1 MNNKSILF
9 PNSYISCNKE
19 PSGGTGYTGP
29 TGYTGAY
36 GQTGYTG
43 PTGILGQTGPYG
55 PTGVPGYTG
64 LTGSYGPTGIR
75 GYTGPTGIPGY
86 TGEMGQNGETGPTG
100 IAGETGPTGVPGY
113 TGEMGQNGETGPT
126 GIAGETGPTG
136 NPGYTGEMG
145 QNGETGPTG
154 IPGETG
160 PTGIPGYTGEM
171 GQNGET
177 GPTGIAGETGPTGV
191 PGYTGEMGQNG
202 ETGPTGIAGETGPTG
217 IPGYTGEMG
226 QNGETGPTGIAG
238 ETGPTGNPGYTG
250 EMGQNGETGP
260 TGIPGETGPTG
271 DHGETGPTGIA
282 GETGP
287 TGIPGETGPTGDHG
301 ETGPTGDHGETGPT
315 GIAGETG
322 PTGLQGPIG
331 LGGTLGSYGVFHSII
346 DQSANEIDTGYPMII
361 EITDE
366 SNGINTTADASGN
379 LTQITFEHSG
389 VYDIQFSCQFH
400 KLSGGGSGE
409 TINIW
414 FRKNGLDIS
423 DSNTK
428 VTINANNRFAV
439 PAWDFM
445 ASYVAGDYIQLIWAT
460 DNTSIIIET
469 IPASGIFPLVPSV
482 IVTVAQVMYSQVG
495 PTGYTGLRG
504 PTGTQGA
511 VGSQGPSGLQ
521 GEIGPSGQ
529 QGPSGFQGETGPTG
543 LQGETGPS
551 GLQGET
557 GPSGLQG
564 ETGSSGLQGP
574 TGLQGV
580 TGPSGSQGP
589 TGIQG
594 LQGTGYIPSNYITQA
609 ILNSD
614 QTVPSGSDQ
623 LIQLVDQY
631 DPQNWWSGSPN
642 YRFTPN
648 IPGYYNITLNAWWS
662 IGSLSSG
669 QTNLQARINGNSFIL
684 VQSPVI
690 TTMGNSQGD
699 SKLVYMNG
707 TTDYV
712 DCTAFTSN
720 TTSQVLQKGTA
731 SGSGTWFSASL
742 QTAGSYTG
750 PTGPIGFTGITGPS
764 GPTGPIG
771 ATGAFTSTVT
781 FSQGPNIVGTGVD
794 ITDYNLP
801 AGTIFVLTGTG
812 GYTFQSCAG
821 GVIGRYVIFINN
833 TTANVPFKNEGTGTD
848 VNRFS
853 VATATSLTVEVNS
866 TISFIYS
873 TIILGGVSVNRWVCL
888 AKV

>member
-1 MNNKSILF
+1 M
-9 PNSYISCNKE
+9 
-19 PSGGTGYTGP
+19 
-29 TGYTGAY
+29 
-36 GQTGYTG
+36 
-43 PTGILGQTGPYG
+43 
-55 PTGVPGYTG
+55 
-64 LTGSYGPTGIR
+64 
-75 GYTGPTGIPGY
+75 
-86 TGEMGQNGETGPTG
+86 
-100 IAGETGPTGVPGY
+100 
-113 TGEMGQNGETGPT
+113 
-126 GIAGETGPTG
+126 
-136 NPGYTGEMG
+136 
-145 QNGETGPTG
+145 
-154 IPGETG
+154 
-160 PTGIPGYTGEM
+160 
-171 GQNGET
+171 
-177 GPTGIAGETGPTGV
+177 
-191 PGYTGEMGQNG
+191 
-202 ETGPTGIAGETGPTG
+202 
-217 IPGYTGEMG
+217 
-226 QNGETGPTGIAG
+226 
-238 ETGPTGNPGYTG
+238 
-250 EMGQNGETGP
+250 
-260 TGIPGETGPTG
+260 
-271 DHGETGPTGIA
+271 
-282 GETGP
+282 
-287 TGIPGETGPTGDHG
+287 
-301 ETGPTGDHGETGPT
+301 
-315 GIAGETG
+315 
-322 PTGLQGPIG
+322 
-331 LGGTLGSYGVFHSII
+331 I
-346 DQSANEIDTGYPMII
+346 DQSANIIETGYPMII

-414 FRKNGLDIS
+414 FRKNGLDIP

-428 VTINANNRFAV
+428 VTINSNNRFAV

-504 PTGTQGA
+504 PTGTQG
-511 VGSQGPSGLQ
+511 
-521 GEIGPSGQ
+521 I
-529 QGPSGFQGETGPTG
+529 
-543 LQGETGPS
+543 TGPS
-551 GLQGET
+551 GLRGA
-557 GPSGLQG
+557 SGI
-564 ETGSSGLQGP
+564 QGP
-574 TGLQGV
+574 TGLQGM
-580 TGPSGSQGP
+580 TGTTGSQGP

-609 ILNSD
+609 ILNTD
-614 QTVPSGSDQ
+614 QTVTSGSDQ

-764 GPTGPIG
+764 GPIG

-781 FSQGPNIVGTGVD
+781 FSQGSNIVGTGVD
-794 ITDYNLP
+794 ITNYNLP

-821 GVIGRYVIFINN
+821 GVVGRYVIFINN
-833 TTANVPFKNEGTGTD
+833 TTANVSFKNEGTGTE